1 MSSKSIGSREI
12 KERRKKRYFRVSVIV
27 LLSRWT
33 MTNRCLPSPLH
44 KQHVDTSSDLPHEI
58 VSSWECTGLLSTA
71 SSMEQ
76 YSGIWTLSPPA
87 NPKRK
92 LLSGEQRIRNRFTD
106 SSFEPAFENSESP
119 SVDFH
124 RRFVLLLNVNYNFAS
139 MKFLRV
145 QRSAK
150 GWKESLKINL

>member
-12 KERRKKRYFRVSVIV
+12 KERRKERYFRVSVIV

-33 MTNRCLPSPLH
+33 MTNRCLPSPLP
-44 KQHVDTSSDLPHEI
+44 KEHVDTSSDLPHEI

-92 LLSGEQRIRNRFTD
+92 LRTKDPKQIHRLFLRDSFWEQWKPECRF
-106 SSFEPAFENSESP
+106 P
-119 SVDFH
+119 STFRVT
-124 RRFVLLLNVNYNFAS
+124 VNYNFAS

>member
-33 MTNRCLPSPLH
+33 MTNRCLPSPLP
-44 KQHVDTSSDLPHEI
+44 KEHVDTSSDLPHEI

-106 SSFEPAFENSESP
+106 SLFLRASFWEQWKPECRFP
-119 SVDFH
+119 STFRVT
-124 RRFVLLLNVNYNFAS
+124 VNYNFAS